1 MLFQKIENP
10 FYRKKRSLQLN
21 GKLIWL
27 DEPVVMGILN
37 LTPDSFY
44 EGSRYSMEKDILL
57 RSEEILASGG
67 LIIDMGAV
75 STRPGAAEVSEETET
90 ARLLPAVKAIRS
102 HFPEAILSV
111 DTFRS
116 GVVSKIYNE
125 IGGFL
130 VNDISGGTMDGEMFE
145 TVAKLGLPY
154 ILMHMQGT
162 PQTMQIH
169 PFYVDVVKD
178 ILFDLSEKINSL
190 KLMGVNDLIV
200 DPGFGFG
207 KNQRHNYELLNCLDS
222 FRLFELPLLVGVSR
236 KAMIW
241 RLLDSSPAESLN
253 GTTVLN
259 TLALMGGAD
268 ILRVHDVREAVEAIR
283 LVAELKK

>member
-10 FYRKKRSLQLN
+10 FYRKKRSIQLN

-27 DEPVVMGILN
+27 DEPVVMGIMN

-57 RSEEILASGG
+57 RAEEILVSGG

-75 STRPGAAEVSEETET
+75 STRPGAAEVSEENEM
-90 ARLLPAVKAIRS
+90 ARLLPAVKAIRN

-116 GVVSKIYNE
+116 GVVNNIYDE

-162 PQTMQIH
+162 PQTMQIQ

-190 KLMGVNDLIV
+190 KLMGVNDIIV

-259 TLALMGGAD
+259 TLALMGGAN
-268 ILRVHDVREAVEAIR
+268 ILRVHDVREAVETIK
-283 LVAELKK
+283 LVAN